1 MLTLFAR
8 CPFDDTSQLNSFA
21 HRPFLCSLFLSRFSS
36 FLFSSVLFSA
46 LLLAFSF
53 FFSFTFSFN
62 RRNSQYL
69 TILQSTG
76 HSASGITCSPLKSPI
91 IRNTYQ
97 TISLRPDGSPLLS
110 DYITDGSESPTSAAS
125 SIQQHFYERPSNA
138 TATVASMSSNSTTGV
153 VDSLAGQPL
162 HSMNIPLSGYGTG
175 GGGGPSNLPLQTPP
189 PPLPPML
196 PERGYLRLPQTLH
209 HSIRPHPSS
218 TRTLLPHHQL
228 LTHAMMNQHSYRSLS
243 RQRTRSGLE
252 YSDFRA

>member
-1 MLTLFAR
+1 MNKDPSKCLPDVLLMTHHNLTHPHRRHFVFLFLLS
-8 CPFDDTSQLNSFA
+8 FLLSFA
-21 HRPFLCSLFLSRFSS
+21 
-36 FLFSSVLFSA
+36 
-46 LLLAFSF
+46 
-53 FFSFTFSFN
+53 

-125 SIQQHFYERPSNA
+125 SIQHFYERPSVTTSMPSS
-138 TATVASMSSNSTTGV
+138 TAV
-153 VDSLAGQPL
+153 VDTLSGQPL
-162 HSMNIPLSGYGTG
+162 HNMNIPLGYS
-175 GGGGPSNLPLQTPP
+175 SNLPLQTPP

-196 PERGYLRLPQTLH
+196 PDRGYLRLPQSLH

-243 RQRTRSGLE
+243 RQKTRSGLE